1 MPTNVEFR
9 SLTDDS
15 RESIAERERRAAHPY
30 LLKAATFGLVL
41 SGAFLVVSVMF
52 SFVMFMNVRE
62 SVLRESPGSYH
73 ASTLR
78 VLQSYWQQSN
88 DLAGARPGLQQ
99 RAFARGLVEGNQE
112 WMDLGPYLVVVPK
125 DEDTVHR
132 TVPPGTLIPVFYNP
146 NATGYYRVLLL
157 GKIPPLDANKRL

>member
-1 MPTNVEFR
+1 VSFN
-9 SLTDDS
+9 LT
-15 RESIAERERRAAHPY
+15 
-30 LLKAATFGLVL
+30 
-41 SGAFLVVSVMF
+41 
-52 SFVMFMNVRE
+52 
-62 SVLRESPGSYH
+62 GSK
-73 ASTLR
+73 
-78 VLQSYWQQSN
+78 SN

-125 DEDTVHR
+125 NEDAVHR

-157 GKIPPLDANKRL
+157 GKIPPLDANKRLQTSSAKYGLISASVFGLMLLLFLRLRRLCF